1 MDTSTST
8 QLMNFLLTGHW
19 LPAIGI
25 ALVFV
30 VGLLRM
36 GLPKLWSG
44 FGTKIGGYAT
54 AYVCAFG
61 LYLGTAFQSGTPIS
75 GQLLMSAF
83 SAALGASGVLDHWRD
98 IITLISTP
106 KKIIAT
112 TSVIALLFCISCSDC
127 AGTKPTGGSV
137 ITSVVDCAAPGGDL
151 TGRIETEALKMAA
164 LAFGPDINKW
174 SEIETLAVNDGLTIG
189 GCAFA
194 KVVNDWITK
203 KSLASA
209 SSTIEVNEAK
219 DVFEKYRATYAGGAT
234 FRSAAGDM

>member
-1 MDTSTST
+1 
-8 QLMNFLLTGHW
+8 MNFLLTGHW
-19 LPAIGI
+19 LPAIGV

-36 GLPKLWSG
+36 GLPTLWSG
-44 FGTKIGGYAT
+44 FGTKIGGYAI

-75 GQLLMSAF
+75 GQLLLSALG
-83 SAALGASGVLDHWRD
+83 AALGASGVLDHWRD
-98 IITLISTP
+98 ILNLSKHLKSP
-106 KKIIAT
+106 VV
-112 TSVIALLFCISCSDC
+112 TSAVSILFVFGVLASCSDC

-137 ITSVVDCAAPGGDL
+137 ITSVVDCTAPGGDL
-151 TGRIETEALKMAA
+151 MGRIETEALKMAA
-164 LAFGPDINKW
+164 LAFGPDLNKW

-209 SSTIEVNEAK
+209 NSAAEINDAK
-219 DVFEKYRATYAGGAT
+219 SVFEKYRVSYAGGAT